1 MHVVLSGY
9 FGFHNTGDEAI
20 LSSMIK
26 QLRTLHPGIRI
37 TVLSDDLIHTTTT
50 YGVESVSRW
59 NFRDIRRVLQASDGL
74 ISGGGS
80 LLQDATG
87 PKSIVYYTAIM
98 NMAMWL
104 GKPVFVYAQGM
115 GPFDQLIG
123 KRLTSYTLN
132 RVDGLT
138 VRDEDSKHRVE
149 SLGVKQNCS
158 VVPDAVF
165 GYDAPSVQKK
175 HQIAVSFRSWHGS
188 ELYIPKLAFACDQ
201 LAQQGFSIIFVP
213 MHGQEDERF
222 AKLVELQMTEPAVV
236 TPGNDS
242 IEEKLGL
249 IAESELL
256 IGMRLH
262 ALIFA
267 AISHTPFLPL
277 SYDPKIDSFAAMYE
291 LDNGWHVEGENWDGH
306 LMFKEAQRML
316 DQRRRIGK
324 QISSKT
330 EILRSQALSTTEQAL
345 EVLKKK

>member
-1 MHVVLSGY
+1 MMHVVLSGY

-26 QLRTLHPGIRI
+26 QLRTLQPDIRI

-50 YGVESVSRW
+50 YGVETVSRW
-59 NFRDIRRVLQASDGL
+59 NFLDIRRVLQASDGL

-87 PKSIVYYTAIM
+87 PKSIVYYTTII
-98 NMAMWL
+98 NMAKWL
-104 GKPVFVYAQGM
+104 GKPVFIYAQGM
-115 GPFDQLIG
+115 GPFNQLVG
-123 KRLTSYTLN
+123 KRLTRYTLN

-138 VRDEDSKHRVE
+138 VRDQDSKPRLE
-149 SLGVKQNCS
+149 SLGVQQECF

-165 GYDAPSVQKK
+165 GYEAPSVQKK
-175 HQIAVSFRSWHGS
+175 HQIAVSVRSWDGS
-188 ELYIPKLAFACDQ
+188 ESYIPKLAFACDQ
-201 LAQQGFSIIFVP
+201 LAQQGFSILFVP

-236 TPGNDS
+236 APGDDS
-242 IEEKLGL
+242 IEEKLER

-267 AISHTPFLPL
+267 AVSHTPFLPL
-277 SYDPKIDSFAAMYE
+277 SYDPKIDSFAGMYE
-291 LDNGWHVEGENWDGH
+291 LDNGWHVTAENWDGH
-306 LMFKEAQRML
+306 LLFKEAKRLL

-324 QISSKT
+324 KIAAT
-330 EILRSQALSTTEQAL
+330 TARLHDEALSTTKQAL
-345 EVLKKK
+345 QVLQK